1 MMRPEEVE
9 ELAREL
15 HFEVFYD
22 ETGQMVLLTGVVDE
36 TKRTVGLGE
45 EDGQMDMFED
55 DEEWVED
62 DFDDDDL

>member
-1 MMRPEEVE
+1 MMRPKEVE

-45 EDGQMDMFED
+45 EDGQQEEFED